1 MKINAKIQAVAY
13 LRTSSAA
20 NVGGDSGE
28 RQLVAIRAYAKA
40 AGVEIVDTYTDDA
53 VRGDNAIEN
62 RPGFAAMMER
72 LLSNGCRVI
81 VVETANRFA
90 RDLIVQEVGYE
101 MLKARGITLIAAD
114 KPDSFVD
121 DGPTATLVRQMLGAV
136 AQFEKSMLVS
146 KLKGARDRKRAT
158 GVRVEGR
165 KPLSET
171 HPEVVALAKQLRRR
185 RPKGGQRSLRE
196 VAAEL
201 AALGHLNASGKP
213 FTPQSIQNML
223 EG

>member
-1 MKINAKIQAVAY
+1 MKTKVKVQAVAY

-40 AGVEIVDTYTDDA
+40 ADVEIVDTYTDDA

-72 LLSNGCRVI
+72 LLSNGVRTI

-101 MLKARGITLIAAD
+101 MLKSRGITLIAAD

-146 KLKGARDRKRAT
+146 KLRGARERKRAT
-158 GVRVEGR
+158 GVKVEGR
-165 KPLSET
+165 RSHAEM
-171 HPEVVALAKQLRRR
+171 HPEVVELVKQLRRK
-185 RPKGGQRSLRE
+185 RPKGGQPSYRE
-196 VAAEL
+196 IAEELL
-201 AALGHLNASGKP
+201 ARGHVNANGRIYSGS
-213 FTPQSIQNML
+213 SIRNML